1 MSSYCPYTNSNV
13 VYLQCK
19 ECDAKIC
26 EKDWF
31 FCGVTAT
38 QQPMVKYRKQVAEYL
53 DKMLAKRDK
62 VIIVAESGQKIAALA
77 AMYASERGYLFV
89 PVANDNLPTYLSK
102 QQQKG
107 CVVFEGAENE
117 RETANSYRE
126 LRIPLRQ
133 CKLEGA

>member
-62 VIIVAESGQKIAALA
+62 VIIVAESDQKIAALA

-89 PVANDNLPTYLSK
+89 PVANDDLPTYLYK

-107 CVVFEGAENE
+107 CVMFDEAENGQE
-117 RETANSYRE
+117 IESAYRK
-126 LRIPLRQ
+126 LCIPLRH
-133 CKLEGA
+133 CKLEGK

>member
-1 MSSYCPYTNSNV
+1 MSIYCPYINGNV

-19 ECDAKIC
+19 ECDARIC

-38 QQPMVKYRKQVAEYL
+38 QQAMGKHRKQVAEYL

-62 VIIVAESGQKIAALA
+62 VVIVAESGQKIAALA
-77 AMYASERGYLFV
+77 AMYASERGYSFIS
-89 PVANDNLPTYLSK
+89 VANDDLPTYLAK

-107 CVVFEGAENE
+107 CVMFDRAENE
-117 RETANSYRE
+117 REIENTCRE
-126 LRIPLRQ
+126 LHIPLRH
-133 CKLEGA
+133 CKLEEK

>member
-1 MSSYCPYTNSNV
+1 MSSYCPYTNGNV

-31 FCGVTAT
+31 FCGVAAT
-38 QQPMVKYRKQVAEYL
+38 QQPIVKYRKRVAEYL
-53 DKMLAKRDK
+53 DKMLAKRDN
-62 VIIVAESGQKIAALA
+62 VAIVAESGQKIAALA
-77 AMYASERGYLFV
+77 AMYASEHGYVFI
-89 PVANDNLPTYLSK
+89 PVANDDLPTYLAK

-107 CVVFEGAENE
+107 CVIFEGVEDE
-117 RETANSYRE
+117 REIANACRE
-126 LRIPLRQ
+126 LHIPLRC

>member
-1 MSSYCPYTNSNV
+1 MSIYCPYINGNV

-19 ECDAKIC
+19 ECDARIC

-38 QQPMVKYRKQVAEYL
+38 QQAMGKHRKQVAEYL

-62 VIIVAESGQKIAALA
+62 VVIVAESGQKIAALA

-117 RETANSYRE
+117 QETANSYRE

>member
-31 FCGVTAT
+31 FCGVAAT

-62 VIIVAESGQKIAALA
+62 VAIVAESGQKIAALA
-77 AMYASERGYLFV
+77 AMYASEHRYLFV
-89 PVANDNLPTYLSK
+89 PVANDDLPTYLSK

-107 CVVFEGAENE
+107 CVVFEGAEDE
-117 RETANSYRE
+117 RKTAE
-126 LRIPLRQ
+126 ACHKLRIPLRQ

>member
-62 VIIVAESGQKIAALA
+62 VIIVAESGQK
-77 AMYASERGYLFV
+77 MPPWPQCT
-89 PVANDNLPTYLSK
+89 PVSVDTYLCLSQTMICLHTFTNSSK
-102 QQQKG
+102 KD
-107 CVVFEGAENE
+107 V
-117 RETANSYRE
+117 
-126 LRIPLRQ
+126 
-133 CKLEGA
+133 

>member
-1 MSSYCPYTNSNV
+1 MSEQNTIAEEQQKAYEALAHDFTDFIKAKVRAGENSYKLVNIYKQYDIDADSFDTV
-13 VYLQCK
+13 KLD
-19 ECDAKIC
+19 DAKAEKLALIC
-26 EKDWF
+26 MD
-31 FCGVTAT
+31 
-38 QQPMVKYRKQVAEYL
+38 L
-53 DKMLAKRDK
+53 
-62 VIIVAESGQKIAALA
+62 
-77 AMYASERGYLFV
+77 
-89 PVANDNLPTYLSK
+89 ANDNLPTYLSK